1 MRAHE
6 HSKGRRRHRV
16 WGRGEV
22 IIRSESLLIP
32 AFLIHFTICKHQHVL
47 SLLFS
52 VPINLT
58 GVYRCIFSFTFKL
71 QTQLGENFGKGRELH
86 CLDVDSSQS
95 FCFGCLNFPDTNLDR
110 DSLFAMPGRW
120 NLLILGES
128 HLSSIC
134 AVVRMENH
142 LLRKFENALCLKEGN
157 WLAAVGWKLLRIDIY
172 ILF

>member
-6 HSKGRRRHRV
+6 HSKGIRRHSVRKRRGHRV
-16 WGRGEV
+16 IW
-22 IIRSESLLIP
+22 ESTDFSI
-32 AFLIHFTICKHQHVL
+32 FIHF
-47 SLLFS
+47 LFS
-52 VPINLT
+52 SISTHCRYFFPYLLTWLVYTDVFFPLHLSYRHNL
-58 GVYRCIFSFTFKL
+58 GKL
-71 QTQLGENFGKGRELH
+71 WKRKRTALSKCRQFPG
-86 CLDVDSSQS
+86 
-95 FCFGCLNFPDTNLDR
+95 FCFGCLNFRDTNLDR

-142 LLRKFENALCLKEGN
+142 LLRKFENALCFKEGN